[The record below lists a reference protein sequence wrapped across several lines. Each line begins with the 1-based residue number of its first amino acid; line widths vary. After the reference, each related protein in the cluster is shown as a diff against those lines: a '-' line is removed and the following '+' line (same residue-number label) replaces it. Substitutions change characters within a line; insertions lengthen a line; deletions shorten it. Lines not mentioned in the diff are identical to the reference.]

1 MLLRICA
8 GSPKA
13 MQQVDIV
20 QSRMSLRC
28 SRGKCNYVLTPS
40 CAHSLLEKKVNIIF
54 FYFQPLVYVH
64 NQMYKCRLLITFEN
78 SSGPTK
84 CSRENACMC
93 RLVSAFAARE
103 KMFCFF
109 ISAHFCPLSSATSV
123 VSWQPF
129 QTAWTEG
136 RPGKTFLRKWRAYE
150 VPHEPS
156 LLERKVFL
164 SAHFCFLL
172 DPFFP
177 QSSIQFCWKSCFS
190 SVCSCENAHM
200 SLIYFLFYLSSL
212 LERIFFI
219 HFWVE
224 LPCTQDEFLHDVH
237 IFQTVF
243 HL

>member
-1 MLLRICA
+1 MLPRICA

-28 SRGKCNYVLTPS
+28 SRGKCNYVLAPS

-103 KMFCFF
+103 KKCSVSF
-109 ISAHFCPLSSATSV
+109 SAPICVLNF
-123 VSWQPF
+123 PF
-129 QTAWTEG
+129 QTAWTQG
-136 RPGKTFLRKWRAYE
+136 RPGKTFLRKWHACE

-156 LLERKVFL
+156 LLERKVFFYFL

-172 DPFFP
+172 VPFFL
-177 QSSIQFCWKSCFS
+177 QSSIQFC
-190 SVCSCENAHM
+190 
-200 SLIYFLFYLSSL
+200 
-212 LERIFFI
+212 
-219 HFWVE
+219 
-224 LPCTQDEFLHDVH
+224 
-237 IFQTVF
+237 
-243 HL
+243 

>member
-1 MLLRICA
+1 MYLCFYPSVCLNMHTERNIHVHVQTDRRIHVHVLLYNCPLLLLNIHLHLLMLPRICA

-28 SRGKCNYVLTPS
+28 SRGKCNYVLAPS

-64 NQMYKCRLLITFEN
+64 NQMYKCGLLITFEN

-109 ISAHFCPLSSATSV
+109 FSAHLCP
-123 VSWQPF
+123 
-129 QTAWTEG
+129 
-136 RPGKTFLRKWRAYE
+136 
-150 VPHEPS
+150 
-156 LLERKVFL
+156 
-164 SAHFCFLL
+164 
-172 DPFFP
+172 
-177 QSSIQFCWKSCFS
+177 
-190 SVCSCENAHM
+190 
-200 SLIYFLFYLSSL
+200 
-212 LERIFFI
+212 
-219 HFWVE
+219 
-224 LPCTQDEFLHDVH
+224 
-237 IFQTVF
+237 
-243 HL
+243 